1 LPTLPLSVALSFVVM
16 YLLGVDSNIM
26 SLAGIAIAIG
36 DVSDM
41 GILMT
46 ENIYRRLALEPNR
59 PRREVIYEAAVEIGR
74 PMLTSVSNTIVA
86 FIPVFAL
93 VGAEGKM
100 FRPLAYTKTFAISAS
115 IILALTLV
123 PVLCYYLLSESR
135 WSRRRSL
142 FVGLAAGVAAAVV
155 TYLVLDH
162 SFEATRRW
170 SGWPTAV

>member
-1 LPTLPLSVALSFVVM
+1 M

-59 PRREVIYEAAVEIGR
+59 PRRTVIYEAAVEVGR
-74 PMLTSVSNTIVA
+74 PMLTAVTNTILA

-93 VGAEGKM
+93 MEAEGKL
-100 FRPLAYTKTFAISAS
+100 FKPLAYTKTFAITASIVWPSPWSRSSAS
-115 IILALTLV
+115 LPSDRRPMVMPASLFLG
-123 PVLCYYLLSESR
+123 
-135 WSRRRSL
+135 SRRGRDGRSRRVL
-142 FVGLAAGVAAAVV
+142 RRPAGVSVRTDGGAGG
-155 TYLVLDH
+155 
-162 SFEATRRW
+162 RPR
-170 SGWPTAV
+170 SGWGS